1 MLIRLINL
9 DLIEYPDELGALVM
23 ADIIQDDVTPI
34 SLEEVNLLLNGI
46 LAPLYDE
53 ALTLEENINYARQH
67 CALSGMPDAAAM
79 QKGFEQIRRY
89 NEDMLVEQIGYSSQE
104 LIKEYYCTQPDRKA
118 QPYTIDQN
126 HHEVGA
132 PPALAGPHGAQATI
146 KE

>member
-1 MLIRLINL
+1 MLIRLTSL
-9 DLIEYPDELGALVM
+9 ELMEYPDELGALVM
-23 ADIIQDDVTPI
+23 ADLMRTDSEPF
-34 SLEEVNLLLNGI
+34 SLEEINLIVNGVLV
-46 LAPLYDE
+46 PLYDE
-53 ALTLEENINYARQH
+53 ALTLEENISYAKEH
-67 CALSGMPDAAAM
+67 CILTGMPDATTM
-79 QKGFEQIRRY
+79 QKGYEQIKRY